1 MDTPHQ
7 MEFAEVV
14 PFPYSGAVPRV
25 KRRRR
30 GGCPCQCLRENA
42 ELLRYALALLS
53 DERAWLVA
61 ERLRGL
67 RRSARI
73 SSGESWAGS

>member
-1 MDTPHQ
+1 MDTQPCQ

-14 PFPYSGAVPRV
+14 PFPYAGTTPRV
-25 KRRRR
+25 RRRR
-30 GGCPCQCLRENA
+30 GGCPCRCAAENA
-42 ELLRYALALLS
+42 ALLRYALALLP
-53 DERAWLVA
+53 DARAWLVA

-73 SSGESWAGS
+73 